1 MSAKSSYRSSPA
13 FFNQGPTAFLR
24 LVIAAALSVTLMLG
38 DQRWDFATPVRN
50 TVATL
55 LYPVQWALLQPVHWL
70 RSLGDDLGELR
81 QAQAL
86 AQRLTQENLELNRS
100 NQTAQYLALENRQLR
115 ALLDLQPQ
123 ITSRTRATEVLYR
136 VSDPYSQTVMI
147 AHGAAAGVKSG
158 DAVIDRNG
166 VWGQVTQ
173 AYPFSA
179 EVRLISSPQ
188 QNTPV
193 INARSGAAGVVVGS
207 SLQRGALELRYI
219 PTRADLEVGDVLVT
233 SGLDGVYPPG
243 YPVATITRIERGAQN
258 YFDLILAQPIGDVR
272 SSRHLLVVHSDQ
284 TSASGA
290 TEGSADTTTGAS
302 PVSGSGSKP

>member
-1 MSAKSSYRSSPA
+1 M
-13 FFNQGPTAFLR
+13 LR
-24 LVIAAALSVTLMLG
+24 LFIAASVSTTLMIA

-55 LYPVQWALLQPVHWL
+55 LYPVQWTLLQPVYWA
-70 RSLGDDLGELR
+70 RSLGDGLDELR

-86 AQRLTQENLELNRS
+86 AQRLTQENLELSRS

-115 ALLDLQPQ
+115 ELLDLQTQ
-123 ITSRTRATEVLYR
+123 ISTRTRATQVLYR

-147 AHGAAAGVKSG
+147 SHGTTAGVQSG

-179 EVRLISSPQ
+179 EVRLINSPQ

-193 INARSGAAGVVVGS
+193 ISARSGAAGVVVGS
-207 SLQRGALELRYI
+207 ALQRGALELQFT
-219 PTRADLEVGDVLVT
+219 PTRADLQVGDVLIT

-243 YPVATITRIERGAQN
+243 YPVATIDRIERGAQN
-258 YFDLILAQPIGDVR
+258 YFDLILAQPTADVR
-272 SSRHLLVVHSDQ
+272 SSRYLLVVQSDRIN
-284 TSASGA
+284 APDAIGA
-290 TEGSADTTTGAS
+290 DHGKGAPTAPHAEGR
-302 PVSGSGSKP
+302 SKP